1 MQPHFLE
8 KCQLLLLDI
17 FRSHQQLMTIQ
28 FQSSYILSQSLMTSL
43 KVAATHAEVA
53 YLLSPITIL
62 ETKQN
67 QTKT

>member
-1 MQPHFLE
+1 MGMQPRFLE
-8 KCQLLLLDI
+8 KRQLLLLDI

-53 YLLSPITIL
+53 YLLSPIL
-62 ETKQN
+62 ETKPN
-67 QTKT
+67 QTKA